1 MSAIAAVHTRPPL
14 RAHPSTAASVGRALL
29 LGALAL
35 VSLAPLLVL
44 VVRALGTTWRFPSLA
59 PDEIDG
65 AALAALVSAPRLRG
79 ALWAS
84 VTLAVASGAGAV
96 GLGFVAARALARTT
110 GWVRRVG
117 AMAAFLPVVAPPI
130 ALGVGL
136 QVAALGAGVAGRWV
150 GVFLAHLVPAT
161 GYVTLYF
168 LGVLTAYDAGAEEA
182 ARTLGATPRQVLWRV
197 TLPLLRARLS
207 EGALLGALVSWGQL
221 ALSLVVGAG
230 AVRTLPIELLSS
242 LRAGDDRAGA
252 AASLALAV
260 IPALGLLLTRL
271 RWRAAGAPP

>member
-1 MSAIAAVHTRPPL
+1 M
-14 RAHPSTAASVGRALL
+14 G
-29 LGALAL
+29 
-35 VSLAPLLVL
+35 
-44 VVRALGTTWRFPSLA
+44 
-59 PDEIDG
+59 
-65 AALAALVSAPRLRG
+65 
-79 ALWAS
+79 
-84 VTLAVASGAGAV
+84 
-96 GLGFVAARALARTT
+96 
-110 GWVRRVG
+110 
-117 AMAAFLPVVAPPI
+117 
-130 ALGVGL
+130 
-136 QVAALGAGVAGRWV
+136 

-168 LGVLTAYDAGAEEA
+168 LGVLTAYDPGVEEA

-197 TLPLLRARLS
+197 TLPLLRARLG

>member
-1 MSAIAAVHTRPPL
+1 MA
-14 RAHPSTAASVGRALL
+14 
-29 LGALAL
+29 ALA
-35 VSLAPLLVL
+35 VASLAPLLL
-44 VVRALGTTWRFPSLA
+44 LIVRALGTTWRFPALA
-59 PDEIDG
+59 PDGIDG
-65 AALAALVSAPRLRG
+65 AALAALVTAPRLRG

-84 VTLAVASGAGAV
+84 LTLALASGAGAG
-96 GLGFVAARALARTT
+96 GLGFVAARMLARTT

-168 LGVLTAYDAGAEEA
+168 LGVLTAYDAGVEEA
-182 ARTLGATPRQVLWRV
+182 ARTLGASSRQVLSRV
-197 TLPLLRARLS
+197 TLPLLRARLG
-207 EGALLGALVSWGQL
+207 EGALLGAMVSWGQL
-221 ALSLVVGAG
+221 TLSLVVGAG
-230 AVRTLPIELLSS
+230 AVRTLPMELLASV
-242 LRAGDDRAGA
+242 RAGDDRVGA